1 MKTII
6 YEPTSQICQINY
18 AGQDTSFT
26 LILFRL
32 TEDCSIVQN
41 TDF

>member
-1 MKTII
+1 MKALI

-18 AGQDTSFT
+18 AGQDASFA

-32 TEDCSIVQN
+32 IEDCSIVQN